1 MESEICVRADTADRI
16 RELWK
21 TVEENRDSAVAAA
34 GFAAKAAIECGQI
47 LAELR
52 EDFGQSGWAKWM
64 EVNVPE
70 ISIAKATR
78 LATIGPKY
86 RDGIPGQL
94 EFRTVKELYQAT
106 DILPPPAE
114 TSPKSKVVDMN
125 WPKLTEKLE
134 AMIPNLND
142 GQKAL
147 LRKALEKIVEVL

>member
-34 GFAAKAAIECGQI
+34 GFAAKAAIECGQLI
-47 LAELR
+47 AELR
-52 EDFGQSGWAKWM
+52 DDFGNAGWAKWM
-64 EVNVPE
+64 AANVPE
-70 ISIAKATR
+70 ISLPKATR
-78 LATIGPKY
+78 LASIGPKY

-125 WPKLTEKLE
+125 WAKITEKLE
-134 AMIPNLND
+134 AMIPHLND
-142 GQKAL
+142 GQKEL
-147 LRKALEKIVEVL
+147 LRKALVKIAEGL